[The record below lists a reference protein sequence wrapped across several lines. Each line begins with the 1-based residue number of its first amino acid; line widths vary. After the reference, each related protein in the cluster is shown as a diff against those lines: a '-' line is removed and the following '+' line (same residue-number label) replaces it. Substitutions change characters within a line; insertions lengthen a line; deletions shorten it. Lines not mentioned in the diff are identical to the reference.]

1 MAALSKPNQANMIRE
16 GMLAAFAKDV
26 KDNIPD
32 KDYWDDCK
40 KSKTMFSSDDVKK
53 MKELCK
59 GQKK

>member
-1 MAALSKPNQANMIRE
+1 MIRE

-26 KDNIPD
+26 KNNIPD

-53 MKELCK
+53 M
-59 GQKK
+59 